1 MTRYSP
7 LAILAVS
14 LGLVACGGDDDSSS
28 SSSAPSKAEFARN
41 AEQICKNTEKQLET
55 IGQDASNPDE
65 VANAIDK
72 VIDEAQK
79 AADDLVA
86 LERPEG
92 DAGQTA
98 EQFSEGFQSE
108 LNSQIVPALEDLQAA
123 LKKKDVEAV
132 QAAAKKLQELETS
145 KSDTAARELGA
156 TACVG

>member
-7 LAILAVS
+7 LAILVVS

-28 SSSAPSKAEFARN
+28 APSKGEFARN
-41 AEQICKNTEKQLET
+41 ADQICRNTEKELEN
-55 IGQDASNPDE
+55 IGENAGNPEE

-72 VIDEAQK
+72 VIEESNK

-92 DAGQTA
+92 DVGQTA
-98 EQFSEGFQSE
+98 DEFTEGFRSE
-108 LNSQIVPALEDLQAA
+108 LNSQIIPALEDLRDA
-123 LKKKDVEAV
+123 LKKKDVQGV
-132 QAAAKKLQELETS
+132 QKAAKKLQELETS
-145 KSDTAARELGA
+145 KSDKAARELGA